1 MEFLFSYLSGYIVG
15 VGIAFLGALF
25 LAMNKGS
32 REKIKPFINLVS
44 IVPIIIYLPFVYI
57 WFRLESESLF
67 WLTLFSSLVPM
78 FINSMRGF
86 LRINDFFYKSADNLG
101 ADKYLLMSKVLVP
114 GSMAA
119 IFRGLRI
126 SWALSLVGL
135 VVYQLLGY
143 VTEFSSNE
151 NYSKAIGDQKILLTI
166 FMVIAA
172 GLIVDTVFLVIR
184 KYLLVWDEEVV
195 S

>member
-1 MEFLFSYLSGYIVG
+1 MDFLFSYLLGYILG
-15 VGIAFLGALF
+15 VGIAFLVALF
-25 LAMNKGS
+25 LAMNKVS

-44 IVPIIIYLPFVYI
+44 IVPIVVYLPFLYI
-57 WFRLESESLF
+57 WFRLESGSLF
-67 WLTLFSSLVPM
+67 WLVLFSALVPM

-86 LRINDFFYKSADNLG
+86 LRINDFFYRSADNLG
-101 ADKYLLMSKVLVP
+101 ADKYLLMSKVLIP

-119 IFRGLRI
+119 SFRGLRI

-143 VTEFSSNE
+143 VAEFSSNE
-151 NYSKAIGDQKILLTI
+151 NYSRAFGDHNILLTI
-166 FMVIAA
+166 VMVIAA
-172 GLIVDTVFLVIR
+172 GLIVDTAFLVLK
-184 KYLLVWDEEVV
+184 KYLLVWDEEVL